1 MKHWVHLGKDSTCL
15 DFGMGGEREG
25 EGRSQGGKK
34 RHPSFITSSIYDYV
48 AFEVTSLK
56 GDNLQPGSKIK
67 QSLNLKEK

>member
-1 MKHWVHLGKDSTCL
+1 
-15 DFGMGGEREG
+15 MGGEREG

-48 AFEVTSLK
+48 AFEVTSFK

-67 QSLNLKEK
+67 QSLNRK

>member
-1 MKHWVHLGKDSTCL
+1 M
-15 DFGMGGEREG
+15 
-25 EGRSQGGKK
+25 GRSQGGKK

-67 QSLNLKEK
+67 QSLNRK

>member
-1 MKHWVHLGKDSTCL
+1 MFRFWHGWR
-15 DFGMGGEREG
+15 ERG
-25 EGRSQGGKK
+25 VGRSQGGKK

-67 QSLNLKEK
+67 QSLNRK

>member
-1 MKHWVHLGKDSTCL
+1 MFRFRHGWRE
-15 DFGMGGEREG
+15 GGEG
-25 EGRSQGGKK
+25 QSQGGKK

-67 QSLNLKEK
+67 QSLNHKEK